1 MDIQKVKAKIKQQW
15 KFLTIL
21 IISVIAIL
29 MTANYVLGITDKLY
43 NKSETIEAQ
52 ESVKDIKQG
61 DKIEQKIVAAENNF
75 QRVDIQFNPL
85 KEETNV
91 SGEITIGI
99 QDENGQTIEEETIIR
114 NNIRENTTYE
124 FEFKRQ
130 KESKGKTYTL
140 WIAFNNVEEGS
151 KAFTVKYLQN
161 GEGEQYTYTV
171 NSESREG
178 RIATQEFYFSTTKQV
193 FFTVIALLISLYAI
207 IISIYI
213 YNKKGIKIENIFLF
227 TVPVICLFYILCMPT
242 FKNHDELYHWYRS
255 YEVSIGKLVEG
266 IDGDTL
272 GTKMPEN
279 IVKPLTDDW
288 TTITYGDVEAYLN
301 LGLEPENETIL
312 YSETSAVYS
321 FIQYLPQAIG
331 IFITRLFTDKVLLLA
346 YGGRIMNMIVS
357 VGLVYLA
364 IKKIPF
370 GKKAILLLS
379 YIPIAIEGFSSLS
392 PDAMTISVA
401 FLYIAYIM
409 SLAFH
414 KKDQIIGKKQII
426 ILLVMSIVMALCKI
440 VYIPLV
446 LLMFII
452 PKEKFKNKQKMKPLI
467 MIVAIACIINLIWL
481 GFSSTYLRYFR
492 EGDSALQVKTV
503 LMHPI
508 EYIQNCLYTLVL
520 NGDQYILTMFGG
532 ELGWGELVNV
542 HTAVPYILFVLFIWI
557 MLTDQTIKDRFKLYQ
572 KIMIA
577 LTILAVGGL
586 IFTSLFVQWTTC
598 GSDSI
603 AGIQGRYFIPILPLL
618 MLLVG
623 SQIKL
628 KTEYDNKNI
637 QKSIGII
644 GTVLQIYVVLQIVI
658 THL

>member
-1 MDIQKVKAKIKQQW
+1 MEMQKVKAKIKEQW

-21 IISVIAIL
+21 IIGVIAIL
-29 MTANYVLGITDKLY
+29 MTANYILGITDGLY
-43 NKSETIEAQ
+43 NKSENIEAQ
-52 ESVKDIKQG
+52 ESIKDIQAN
-61 DKIEQKIVAAENNF
+61 DKIEQKIIAAENNF
-75 QRVDIQFNPL
+75 ERVDIQFEPL
-85 KEETNV
+85 KEESDV

-99 QDENGQTIEEETIIR
+99 QDENGKNIEEKTITR
-114 NNIRENTTYE
+114 NYIRENTTYE

-130 KESKGKTYTL
+130 KESKGKTYTV
-140 WIAFNNVEEGS
+140 WIAFHQTEEGT
-151 KAFTVKYLQN
+151 KPFTVKYFPN
-161 GEGEQYTYTV
+161 GEGEQNSFTV
-171 NSESREG
+171 NGENREG
-178 RIATQEFYFSTTKQV
+178 RIATQEFYFNTTKQL
-193 FFTVIALLISLYAI
+193 FFTAVATLISLYAI
-207 IISIYI
+207 MISIYI
-213 YNKKGIKIENIFLF
+213 YNKKGIKIENIFLY
-227 TVPVICLFYILCMPT
+227 TVPVICLFYIICMPT
-242 FKNHDELYHWYRS
+242 FKNHDELYHWFRS
-255 YEVSIGKLVEG
+255 YEVSIGKFVEG

-288 TTITYGDVEAYLN
+288 TTLTYGDVEAYLD
-301 LGLEPENETIL
+301 LGLEPENEATL

-331 IFITRLFTDKVLLLA
+331 IFITRIFTDKVLLLA

-357 VGLVYLA
+357 VGLIYLA

-446 LLMFII
+446 LLMFMI
-452 PKEKFKNKQKMKPLI
+452 PKEKFKNKQKIKPLI
-467 MIVAIACIINLIWL
+467 MIVIIACVINLLWL
-481 GFSSTYLRYFR
+481 GFSSNYLKYFR
-492 EGDSALQVKTV
+492 EGDSAVQVKTV
-503 LMHPI
+503 LTHPI
-508 EYIQNCLYTLVL
+508 EYIQNCLYTLAL
-520 NGDQYILTMFGG
+520 NGDDYILTMFGG
-532 ELGWGELVNV
+532 ELGWGELIKV
-542 HTAVPYILFVLFIWI
+542 HTVVPYILFVFMIWLT
-557 MLTDQTIKDRFKLYQ
+557 LTDKTIKNTFALYQ
-572 KIMIA
+572 KIVIA

-628 KTEYDNKNI
+628 KSEYDDKNL
-637 QKSIGII
+637 QRSIGVI